1 MVNIIEDSAYGFIP
15 TLWICALFL
24 VLYSLTT
31 AAHLGQATY
40 YRMWWLFP
48 TMVFGG
54 IGEILGWTGRLW
66 SSQNYHSDKAFYM
79 NICCTIIAPSF
90 MTAAM
95 FIIMGR
101 IINLVGAEYS
111 RLRPRT
117 YSILFI
123 TADLISLVVQ
133 AVGGAAAASAETPEA
148 AERGANI
155 MVAGIIVQMAAVTIY
170 CIVQVD
176 FLWHVWTDRPVR
188 PRSAPTSV
196 VTPLSDLEDPSKTFT
211 VEKEP
216 VSVEKEPVSGRTR
229 LTSNIRNM
237 LIGLVIATV
246 FIYVRSI
253 YRTIEL
259 LGGWKGKVYINEKL
273 FNALDGMPIFMA
285 MFVLNV
291 FHPGRFIAIGKERN
305 AVA

>member
-1 MVNIIEDSAYGFIP
+1 MATVLEDSPYGYIP
-15 TLWICALFL
+15 TLWICVLFV
-24 VLYSLTT
+24 VLFSLTS

-48 TMVFGG
+48 TMVIGG
-54 IGEILGWTGRLW
+54 VGEIIGWAGRTW
-66 SSQNYHSDKAFYM
+66 SSRNYSSDNAFYM

-95 FIIMGR
+95 FIMMGR
-101 IINLVGAEYS
+101 IIGLVGDEYS
-111 RLRPRT
+111 RLKPRT

-123 TADLISLVVQ
+123 SADLVALVVQ
-133 AVGGAAAASAETPEA
+133 AVGGAAAASADTPDG

-155 MVAGIIVQMAAVTIY
+155 MVAGIIVQMAAITIY
-170 CIVQVD
+170 CIIQGD
-176 FLWHVWTDRPVR
+176 YLWRVLTDRPVR
-188 PRSAPTSV
+188 PRSTPSGV
-196 VTPLSDLEDPSKTFT
+196 VTPQSDIEGSSNAFVL
-211 VEKEP
+211 EKEA
-216 VSVEKEPVSGRTR
+216 VSGRAR
-229 LTSNIRNM
+229 LTSNIKNM
-237 LIGLVIATV
+237 LLGLGIATV
-246 FIYVRSI
+246 FIYIRSI

-259 LGGWKGKVYINEKL
+259 LGGWNGEIFVNERL
-273 FNALDGMPIFMA
+273 FNALDGMPIFVA